1 MPTDAP
7 TNFNLGSSVD
17 PVSAGPKRD
26 QDLPTMPDP
35 SQTPPERGPHLP
47 TMPDPT
53 DDPERG
59 QHFPAEPDPTNESPR
74 INDPIPDDDNDGEV
88 EQVA

>member
-1 MPTDAP
+1 MPADTP
-7 TNFNLGSSVD
+7 KNFDLASSAD
-17 PVSAGPKRD
+17 PLSAGPKHG

-35 SQTPPERGPHLP
+35 SQSPPERGPHLP

-59 QHFPAEPDPTNESPR
+59 QHFPAEPDPPNESPL
-74 INDPIPDDDNDGEV
+74 INDPLPETSGEA

>member
-1 MPTDAP
+1 MPTDTP
-7 TNFNLGSSVD
+7 TNFDLGSSVD
-17 PVSAGPKRD
+17 PVSAGPKHG
-26 QDLPTMPDP
+26 QDLPNMPDP

-74 INDPIPDDDNDGEV
+74 INDPLPEDSDGEV

>member
-1 MPTDAP
+1 
-7 TNFNLGSSVD
+7 
-17 PVSAGPKRD
+17 
-26 QDLPTMPDP
+26 MPDP
-35 SQTPPERGPHLP
+35 SQSPPERGPHLP

-59 QHFPAEPDPTNESPR
+59 QHFPAEPDPTNETPR
-74 INDPIPDDDNDGEV
+74 INDPIPADSDGEA

>member
-1 MPTDAP
+1 MSTDAP
-7 TNFNLGSSVD
+7 TNCDSLN
-17 PVSAGPKRD
+17 AGPKQG

-35 SQTPPERGPHLP
+35 SQNPERGPHLP

-53 DDPERG
+53 EDPERG

-74 INDPIPDDDNDGEV
+74 INDPIPRDDDGEA

>member
-1 MPTDAP
+1 MSSDTP
-7 TNFNLGSSVD
+7 TNFDLL
-17 PVSAGPKRD
+17 SASPK
-26 QDLPTMPDP
+26 QGEDLPTMSDP
-35 SQTPPERGPHLP
+35 SQNPERGPHLP

-59 QHFPAEPDPTNESPR
+59 QHFPAEPDPTTESPR
-74 INDPIPDDDNDGEV
+74 INDPIPDDDDGEV